1 VIAWFARNSVAAN
14 LLMVTILMGGM
25 IALSNGVRLE
35 IFPPSDPDTIQVQ
48 VPLRSATPEDVEL
61 GVAVRIEEAVKDL
74 VGIDRILSVSREGS
88 TNVQIEIDKGYDPRQ
103 LLDDIKGR
111 VDAINT
117 FPAETEKPVISLRQR
132 RFGVIDV
139 VVAGD
144 YSEVEIRT
152 FAEQVRDEILRIDGI
167 TQADL
172 DSVRNYE
179 IAIEAS
185 PDRLREF
192 NVTLADIGRA
202 IRESSVDLSA
212 GNVRTDGGDVLIRS
226 KGQAYR
232 RADFDAIV
240 VKTNPD
246 GSIVRVSDIASV
258 VDGFVED
265 AMRTRFNGQHA
276 AFIKVSRVGSQN
288 AIEIASAVREYIDS
302 RQATLPVGLE
312 LSFWDD
318 DSARL
323 KDRLGIMTKS
333 AIQGS
338 VLVILLLSLFLR
350 PAVGMWVF
358 LGIPISFF
366 GAFIVM
372 SLLDV
377 SLNLMSAFGFILVL
391 GIVVDDAIVTGE
403 NIYARMRE
411 GNKGLSAAI
420 VGTKEVAIPV
430 TFGIL
435 TTIAAFGP
443 LAFIEGRMGDVFSQI
458 PLVVIPVL
466 LFSLV
471 ESKLILPA
479 HLKHIELHE
488 HDQKASGFQAWQTR
502 FADGFEE
509 FILRYYK
516 PMLKSAIAHRYATAA
531 AFVGVLIVLVTLIFS
546 GWMRF
551 TPFPQIEGETATAR
565 LTMPAGTPFDVTDRH
580 AEKIFLAARELQK
593 KYTDETTGQ
602 SMVTNILTN
611 VSAGSAR
618 VQIET
623 VPRQDRSIEFSTNA
637 LGNEWRSLIGRVPG
651 AESLSFRSSFF
662 RAGDPVDVQFAGN
675 SLETLN
681 IVGEQLKEHLATYPG
696 VFEIADSL
704 SNGKEELQIELSPQ
718 GHLLGLTRSE
728 IVSQVGQAFKGLQAQ
743 RIQRGRDDVRV
754 LVRFPL
760 GERSTISSLNEM
772 LISTPTGNKIPL
784 ANIAVITPG
793 RGPAEIRRID
803 GYRVL
808 NVTADVDKENTNTT
822 VLMGSI
828 GAFLD
833 DLLGKYPSVSYSFEG
848 EQRRQAET
856 FGSLQLGIMV
866 VMFVIYCLLA
876 LPLKSYTQPIVIMSV
891 IPFGIIGAV
900 IGHWLMGYSLSMLS
914 MLGLMALTG
923 VAINDS
929 LVLVDYV
936 NQRHRS
942 AGDKLLKAVQR
953 AGVVRFRP
961 VLLTS
966 LTTFFGLLPLL
977 MEKSSSAQFLAP
989 MAISLGFGILFATMI
1004 TLILIPVNIIIAD
1017 DIRYFF
1023 ARRYDE
1029 LKTVVAAQGS
1039 DQNSNEAAGRLVA
1052 ENDARYP
1059 VDRHR
1064 E

>member
-1 VIAWFARNSVAAN
+1 MISWFARNSVAAN
-14 LLMVTILMGGM
+14 LLMVMIMVGGVLA
-25 IALSNGVRLE
+25 ISDGVRLE
-35 IFPPSDPDTIQVQ
+35 IFPPTDPQTIEVEG
-48 VPLRSATPEDVEL
+48 PLRGATPEDVEL

-74 VGIDRILSVSREGS
+74 QGIDRLMSVSSEGS
-88 TNVQIEIDKGYDPRQ
+88 TNVRIEIDKGYDPRE
-103 LLDDIKGR
+103 LLDDVKSR

-117 FPAETEKPVISLRQR
+117 FPADTEKPVISLRQR

-152 FAEQVRDEILRIDGI
+152 FAEQVRDELLRIEGI
-167 TQADL
+167 THAEL
-172 DSVRNYE
+172 DAVRNYE
-179 IAIEAS
+179 IAIEVS

-192 NVTLADIGRA
+192 DVTLADIGRA

-232 RADFDAIV
+232 RGDFDEIV

-246 GSIVRVSDIASV
+246 GK
-258 VDGFVED
+258 
-265 AMRTRFNGQHA
+265 HA
-276 AFIKVSRVGSQN
+276 AFVKVLRVGDQN
-288 AIEIASAVREYIDS
+288 AIEISQKVRDYIES

-312 LSFWDD
+312 LSYWDD

-350 PAVGMWVF
+350 PAVAVWVF

-372 SLLDV
+372 SLMDT

-420 VGTKEVAIPV
+420 LGTKQVAIPV

-443 LAFIEGRMGDVFSQI
+443 LAFIEGRMGDIFSQI

-488 HDQKASGFQAWQTR
+488 HDHKATGFQAWQTR
-502 FADGFEE
+502 FADGFED
-509 FILRYYK
+509 FILKYYK
-516 PMLKSAIAHRYATAA
+516 PMLRRAIDHRYSTAA
-531 AFVGVLIVLVTLIFS
+531 GFVGVLIVLVTLIFT
-546 GWMRF
+546 GWTRF
-551 TPFPQIEGETATAR
+551 SPFPSIEGETSTAT
-565 LTMPAGTPFDVTDRH
+565 LTMPAGTPFEVTNRH
-580 AEKIFLAARELQK
+580 AETIFLAARELQD
-593 KYTDETTGQ
+593 KYVDEETGQ
-602 SMVTNILTN
+602 SMVTNILAN
-611 VSAGSAR
+611 VSAGRAR
-618 VQIET
+618 VQVET
-623 VPRQDRSIEFSTNA
+623 VPRQDRTIEFSTNA
-637 LGNEWRSLIGRVPG
+637 FGAEWRSKIGPVPG
-651 AESLSFRSSFF
+651 AESLNFRSSFF
-662 RAGDPVDVQFAGN
+662 RAGDPVDVQFSGN

-681 IVGEQLKEHLATYPG
+681 TVGEQLKEHLTTYPG

-718 GHLLGLTRSE
+718 GHLLGLTRSD
-728 IVSQVGQAFKGLQAQ
+728 IVNQVGQAFKGLQAQ

-772 LISTPTGNKIPL
+772 LITTPAGQSIPL
-784 ANIAVITPG
+784 ANVAEINPG
-793 RGPAEIRRID
+793 RGPSQIRRID

-808 NVTADVDKENTNTT
+808 NVTADVDKESTNTT
-822 VLMGSI
+822 VLMSSI
-828 GAFLD
+828 SAYLD
-833 DLLGKYPSVSYSFEG
+833 DLLVKYPSVSYSFEG
-848 EQRRQAET
+848 EQRRTAET

-866 VMFVIYCLLA
+866 VLFVIYCMLA
-876 LPLKSYTQPIVIMSV
+876 LPLKSYTQPLVIMSV

-900 IGHWLMGYSLSMLS
+900 IGHWLMGYHLSMLS

-936 NQRHRS
+936 NQRHRA
-942 AGDKLLKAVQR
+942 AGDNLRESVER

-977 MEKSSSAQFLAP
+977 TEKSSSAQFLVP

-1004 TLILIPVNIIIAD
+1004 TLVLVPVNIIIGD
-1017 DIRYFF
+1017 DIR
-1023 ARRYDE
+1023 RYLSE
-1029 LKTVVAAQGS
+1029 RYRSLTGAASAPG
-1039 DQNSNEAAGRLVA
+1039 A
-1052 ENDARYP
+1052 
-1059 VDRHR
+1059 
-1064 E
+1064 